1 MDLISGRSSQ
11 QFKQRS
17 DIERV
22 AKELPS
28 LPPSF
33 GMLAIITG
41 STAHATNPY
50 MWTYNWTECLVGAND
65 RIVAKTYGLTGVAFS
80 ISELGNYGTTRCS
93 YGVITTNIPA
103 GFAPVKIHTNAA
115 VWIVP
120 TRRHDTS
127 ALQWLIVNTQAIDG
141 ICPP

>member
-1 MDLISGRSSQ
+1 VDLISGRSSQ

-22 AKELPS
+22 SKELPS

-33 GMLAIITG
+33 GMLAIITN
-41 STAHATNPY
+41 STAHASNPY
-50 MWTYNWTECLVGAND
+50 MWTYEWTEALVGAND
-65 RIVAKTYGLTGVAFS
+65 RIVAKTQGLTGVAFS
-80 ISELGNYGTTRCS
+80 ISELGNYGTSRCS
-93 YGVITTNIPA
+93 YGVIVANIPA
-103 GFAPVKIHTNAA
+103 GFAPVKIHTSAA

-127 ALQWLIVNTQAIDG
+127 ILQWLIVNTQAIDG